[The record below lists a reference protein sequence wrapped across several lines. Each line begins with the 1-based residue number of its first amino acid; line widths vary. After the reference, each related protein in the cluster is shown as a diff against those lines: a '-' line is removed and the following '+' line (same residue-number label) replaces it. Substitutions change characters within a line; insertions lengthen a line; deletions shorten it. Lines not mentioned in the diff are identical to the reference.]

1 MKKWKIIAGISST
14 LAAAAAVAA
23 GYELKAL
30 KSTYYDIGSEK
41 IKPADRLK
49 VVLLTDLHERNY
61 GKSNAKLIRK
71 IAKEK
76 PDLILTG
83 GDMITASDRPDYE
96 SSIALYQ
103 TLLHIAPVY
112 AAFGNH
118 EKRMSQERGREY
130 RAFRQYMMELKAM
143 GVVWLLNDEVK
154 LNSSITLSGL
164 DIDRRYYKKIRREY
178 YPLRQMKQ
186 DLASVPKECFNI
198 VLAHNPRF
206 FNTYAQFGADLYLSG
221 HYHGGAVRLFGGRVG
236 VISPQFRMF
245 PKYSKGLY
253 AQDGAHM
260 IVSGGCGSHKVNLRL
275 HNKPEIVVINIH
287 GHLI

>member
-1 MKKWKIIAGISST
+1 MKKWKIIVSISSV

-23 GYELKAL
+23 GYELKTL
-30 KSTYYDIGSEK
+30 KSTYYDIESEK
-41 IKPADRLK
+41 IKPEDRLK
-49 VVLLTDLHERNY
+49 AVLITDLHERNY
-61 GKSNAKLIRK
+61 GKRNMQLIRR

-83 GDMITASDRPDYE
+83 GDMITASEQPDYA
-96 SSIALYQ
+96 SSIALYRA
-103 TLLHIAPVY
+103 LLKIAPVY

-118 EKRMSQERGREY
+118 EKRMSQENGREY
-130 RAFRQYMMELKAM
+130 RDFRQYMMELKAM
-143 GVVWLLNDEVK
+143 GVVWLLNDQVEI
-154 LNSSITLSGL
+154 NSSITLSGL
-164 DIDRRYYKKIRREY
+164 DIARRYYKKIRREY

-186 DLASVPKECFNI
+186 DLASPPDECFNI

-206 FNTYAQFGADLYLSG
+206 FNTYAKFGADLYLSG
-221 HYHGGAVRLFGGRVG
+221 HYHGGAVRLFGGRIG

-253 AQDGAHM
+253 EQDGADM

-275 HNKPEIVVINIH
+275 NNKPEVVVINLH